1 VATKALITWRGT
13 RGAPPTARTAA
24 ADQEATASRQTGVTV
39 EFETT
44 AGTLVRGTD
53 AQYMALE
60 AQGFRVTVLPDTNLL
75 RIGQY
80 VIDVETREP
89 DVPTRLDLAPADA
102 PNWPHHLVQLA
113 GPVSEEWVREIEAGG
128 VDVVEPISIY
138 GLFVYGSS
146 QDVQAL
152 RSLPFVVWTGPLKP
166 AYRIQ
171 AVADIATEYLLVGV
185 YPSTEAVAVRAAI
198 AAGGGTILDERTQP
212 ATYGGE
218 YAILRAQGIAI
229 EAVAAVPHVRWA
241 QAVPPMLPTGERE
254 SQIVADNV
262 TGAAPGTTAVTG
274 YQAWLTTVGVTGS
287 GVTVAIADS
296 GIDANAGN
304 NGATAHADL
313 RGRQEAFV
321 DYSNGL
327 AATDTRGHGTHVAG
341 IALGNATTGQVEGA
355 SPGNFLWGL
364 GVAPGARFVNQNFL
378 APNVSPQPS
387 VETIVQ
393 DAAINLAQVMNNSW
407 SGGRNGGDGYDANA
421 RVIDLA
427 VRDPNPVT
435 PALERLAIVC
445 AAGNLGGRP
454 TSIGSP
460 HESKNDIVVGNS
472 LSSRPGAGFPSDDI
486 RGIAGSS
493 SRGPS
498 VDGRIMPTIV
508 APGTDVASA
517 FSRTGT
523 LTAPIAGTGTADPGN
538 PSQLIDQYTFMTG
551 TSMAAPHVAGAC
563 ALLIEWWRNRTGGK
577 TPSPAMLKALLVNG
591 AEDLAGGEN
600 WRCLNVADVDRLAW
614 GPDSGLVF
622 RRSLTFA
629 PQAVVQLT
637 TTLPQ
642 VASAAAI
649 TAPGQWA
656 FDAAT
661 NRLFVR
667 MLQDEDPSSFFGSPP
682 LEALDPTRL
691 TRIPNNDQGW
701 GRLNISN
708 TLLQSPATDRGPGIY
723 SDQKH
728 AFTASGQEFQINVA
742 PVDTARALR
751 ITLAW
756 TDAAAAVGSTLAIV
770 NNLNLEVIE
779 LATGAVFKGNWFAN
793 GFSQANG
800 LSDLRNNVEC
810 VFVRN
815 PSGTYEVRVI
825 ATFVSGSANPTIT
838 TPWQDFALVIDNADV
853 PAGSPVNVATVIDRS
868 GSMIAYGYVDITR
881 VCSRQ
886 FVDLMHVG
894 DAVGVV
900 SFGSTADVAYPPAAG
915 AVEPIT
921 GQPIKD
927 AAMSAIDAIAF
938 GECTFMGGGI
948 AEGAALLS
956 ASPSPRALVLLSD
969 GYDNKGC
976 DAGNAAKPTALQAAN
991 ALPADVRLFSCA
1003 MGPSS
1008 DQALLESLAAATGGR
1023 YYFVPMIDDLF
1034 EIYNYIRGQVSGDSI
1049 AVNQSGTASFS
1060 VVPAFVDASAE
1071 LATFTVAWADRTLRA
1086 VFGDARKAHEV
1097 SVRLRDPG
1105 GRLLPANAAFVRRY
1119 AGDGYAIFRIEE
1131 PMPGQWRIEVNTIER
1146 THVRY
1151 TAGVFLRSPLR
1162 LVLAHAPRILRAGD
1176 RLQLGAIMF
1185 DDRVPFA
1192 NSAAQAIVSA
1202 PTLGLEKLIEKHRR
1216 ALDRLEPV
1224 KIPDGDVLPV
1234 DIARLIGLE
1243 RQDGMK
1249 ALFARKASRLR
1260 LPRGRF
1266 PLRDAILSRPDIT
1279 LDPNEPMLTGT
1290 FGGAGEAG
1298 SYNVVVTVTGS
1309 SPRSGR
1315 RFVRKDLVSVYVH

>member
-1 VATKALITWRGT
+1 MSIGWP
-13 RGAPPTARTAA
+13 GAPIPARSFAA
-24 ADQEATASRQTGVTV
+24 R
-39 EFETT
+39 
-44 AGTLVRGTD
+44 
-53 AQYMALE
+53 
-60 AQGFRVTVLPDTNLL
+60 
-75 RIGQY
+75 
-80 VIDVETREP
+80 
-89 DVPTRLDLAPADA
+89 
-102 PNWPHHLVQLA
+102 
-113 GPVSEEWVREIEAGG
+113 
-128 VDVVEPISIY
+128 
-138 GLFVYGSS
+138 
-146 QDVQAL
+146 
-152 RSLPFVVWTGPLKP
+152 
-166 AYRIQ
+166 
-171 AVADIATEYLLVGV
+171 
-185 YPSTEAVAVRAAI
+185 
-198 AAGGGTILDERTQP
+198 
-212 ATYGGE
+212 
-218 YAILRAQGIAI
+218 
-229 EAVAAVPHVRWA
+229 
-241 QAVPPMLPTGERE
+241 
-254 SQIVADNV
+254 
-262 TGAAPGTTAVTG
+262 
-274 YQAWLTTVGVTGS
+274 
-287 GVTVAIADS
+287 
-296 GIDANAGN
+296 
-304 NGATAHADL
+304 
-313 RGRQEAFV
+313 
-321 DYSNGL
+321 
-327 AATDTRGHGTHVAG
+327 
-341 IALGNATTGQVEGA
+341 
-355 SPGNFLWGL
+355 
-364 GVAPGARFVNQNFL
+364 
-378 APNVSPQPS
+378 
-387 VETIVQ
+387 
-393 DAAINLAQVMNNSW
+393 
-407 SGGRNGGDGYDANA
+407 
-421 RVIDLA
+421 
-427 VRDPNPVT
+427 
-435 PALERLAIVC
+435 
-445 AAGNLGGRP
+445 
-454 TSIGSP
+454 
-460 HESKNDIVVGNS
+460 
-472 LSSRPGAGFPSDDI
+472 
-486 RGIAGSS
+486 
-493 SRGPS
+493 
-498 VDGRIMPTIV
+498 
-508 APGTDVASA
+508 
-517 FSRTGT
+517 
-523 LTAPIAGTGTADPGN
+523 
-538 PSQLIDQYTFMTG
+538 
-551 TSMAAPHVAGAC
+551 
-563 ALLIEWWRNRTGGK
+563 
-577 TPSPAMLKALLVNG
+577 
-591 AEDLAGGEN
+591 
-600 WRCLNVADVDRLAW
+600 
-614 GPDSGLVF
+614 
-622 RRSLTFA
+622 LTFA
-629 PQAVVQLT
+629 PQAVVQVT
-637 TTLPQ
+637 TTLTQ
-642 VASAAAI
+642 VANAAAI

-691 TRIPNNDQGW
+691 SRIPNNDQGW

-800 LSDLRNNVEC
+800 AVGPPQQRGVCLRPQP
-810 VFVRN
+810 VRHLR
-815 PSGTYEVRVI
+815 SAGDCHVRR
-825 ATFVSGSANPTIT
+825 ARSANPTIT

-1008 DQALLESLAAATGGR
+1008 DQALLESIAAATGGR

-1162 LVLAHAPRILRAGD
+1162 LVLAHAPRIIRAGD
-1176 RLQLGAIMF
+1176 RLQLGAIMV
-1185 DDRVPFA
+1185 DGRDPFA

-1202 PTLGLEKLIEKHRR
+1202 PTLGLKKLIEKHRR

-1243 RQDGMK
+1243 RQEGMK
-1249 ALFARKASRLR
+1249 ELFARQASRLR

-1266 PLRDAILSRPDIT
+1266 PLRDAILSRPDVK